1 MKSSEIEFLWCN
13 RQNWKLGVFYFCPT
27 DPRVIVPKSVRG
39 LGWTLNF
46 ARPLAFPALLGML
59 LFIGG
64 PSYLLG
70 LLNVDLH
77 GYDWLLLAI
86 LAVALCVFCSRAAST
101 RRFR

>member
-1 MKSSEIEFLWCN
+1 MNSSEIEFQWSHP
-13 RQNWKLGVFYFCPT
+13 RNWKLGVFYFCPA

-59 LFIGG
+59 FFIGG
-64 PSYLLG
+64 PFYLCG
-70 LLNVDLH
+70 TLNIDLH
-77 GYDWLLLAI
+77 GFDWLLFAVLAI
-86 LAVALCVFCSRAAST
+86 ALGVFCSRAAST